1 MSPAIRISRASAARL
16 LELEALWKQLHR
28 RHVAVDPKL
37 DGIPI
42 RTLED
47 SWRRR
52 RRLYRQWLS
61 EKDAFL
67 LLAEKGNR
75 LVGYALVHLHEA
87 DESWDTGGRFGVLES
102 IAVASR
108 LRGEGIGRA
117 LMAAVFTEL
126 RGLRVKVLDIGVL
139 GSNDRARG
147 FYESLGF
154 RPWLTHYLGR
164 LPPGRG

>member
-1 MSPAIRISRASAARL
+1 VPSAVRIARARATRL
-16 LELEALWKQLHR
+16 LELEALWKELHR
-28 RHVAVDPKL
+28 RHVVVDPKL

-42 RTLED
+42 RTLDD

-67 LLAEKGNR
+67 LLAEKGRR
-75 LVGYALVHLHEA
+75 LVGYALVRLHEP
-87 DESWDTGGRFGVLES
+87 DESWDTSGRFGVLES

-108 LRGEGIGRA
+108 LRSAGIGRA
-117 LMAAVFTEL
+117 LMAAVFAEL
-126 RGLRVKVLDIGVL
+126 RRLRVKVLDIGVL
-139 GSNDRARG
+139 ATNDRARS